1 MSDTANGMMCPILT
15 AAAPN
20 GRLVGCYGEGCAFW
34 NTKMQVCAIEALAQ
48 GVAYWM
54 LNDSRDR
61 MPRETQEMI
70 HHRGKV
76 AQ

>member
-1 MSDTANGMMCPILT
+1 MSDTPNGMMCPILT
-15 AAAPN
+15 ATDTGGHP
-20 GRLVGCYGEGCAFW
+20 VGCWGEDCAFW
-34 NTKMQVCAIEALAQ
+34 NSQMQACAIQALSQ
-48 GVAYWM
+48 GMAHWM

-61 MPRETQEMI
+61 MPRETQEML